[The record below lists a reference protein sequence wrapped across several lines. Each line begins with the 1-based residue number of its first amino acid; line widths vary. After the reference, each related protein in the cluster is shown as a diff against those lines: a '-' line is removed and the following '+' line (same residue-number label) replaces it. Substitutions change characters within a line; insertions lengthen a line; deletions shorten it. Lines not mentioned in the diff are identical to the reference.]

1 MSDQMNKKSEQQ
13 TSQSDNLIEVKDL
26 VVRFR
31 QKSSKLFELKPS
43 YFSAVDHVNFQIKRG
58 ETYGLVGESGSGK
71 STVGKAILRYHK
83 PDSGSILFD
92 GTDITNLG
100 EKDLLP
106 HRKKMQ
112 SVFQD
117 PYSSLDP
124 GMTVSEIICEPME
137 IHQLYTKKE
146 RKERAAELIETVG
159 LTKTDL
165 LKYPHEFSGGQRQ
178 RISIARA
185 LSIHPEF
192 ILCDEPISA
201 LDVSLQAQIVN
212 MLEELQ
218 DKLGLTY
225 LFISHQ
231 LQVVQKICDHL
242 GVMYLGQLLETGS
255 SEAIYGNPQHPYTQM
270 LLSSMLEPDPDVHSL
285 DAIIPDTGVQTY
297 SGVGCK
303 FANRCP
309 HAKDRCRKEIPPY
322 YQTEEDH
329 QVACFLYEK

>member
-1 MSDQMNKKSEQQ
+1 MAEH
-13 TSQSDNLIEVKDL
+13 LIEVEDL
-26 VVRFR
+26 VVQFKQKNKKRF
-31 QKSSKLFELKPS
+31 SLKTE
-43 YFSAVDHVNFQIKRG
+43 YFSAVDHVTFSIKKG

-71 STVGKAILRYHK
+71 STIGKAILRYHEPNFGK
-83 PDSGSILFD
+83 ILYDGS
-92 GTDITNLG
+92 DITHL
-100 EKDLLP
+100 KDKELLP
-106 HRKKMQ
+106 YRKKMQ

-124 GMTVSEIICEPME
+124 SMTVSEIVCEPME
-137 IHQLYTKKE
+137 IHKLYTNAE
-146 RKERAAELIETVG
+146 RKERAAQLMETVG
-159 LTKTDL
+159 LTKQDL

-192 ILCDEPISA
+192 VLCDEPISA

-231 LQVVQKICDHL
+231 LQVVQKICDNI
-242 GVMYLGQLLETGS
+242 GVMYLGQLMETGS
-255 SEAIYGNPQHPYTQM
+255 SPKVYGDPKHPYTQM
-270 LLSSMLEPDPDVHSL
+270 LLASMLEPDPDIHSL
-285 DAIIPDTGVQTY
+285 DNIIPDTGVQSY
-297 SGVGCK
+297 SGRGCK

-309 HAKDRCRKEIPPY
+309 YATQQCKESIPKLYEVEP
-322 YQTEEDH
+322 EH
-329 QVACFLYEK
+329 QVACFRYE

>member
-1 MSDQMNKKSEQQ
+1 MSG
-13 TSQSDNLIEVKDL
+13 NLIEVEDL
-26 VVRFR
+26 TVQFR
-31 QKSSKLFELKPS
+31 RKSSKLISLKAEH
-43 YFSAVDHVNFQIKRG
+43 FSAVDHVTFSIKKG

-71 STVGKAILRYHK
+71 STIGKAILRFHN
-83 PDSGSILFD
+83 PSGGKILYD
-92 GTDITNLG
+92 GDNITHLH
-100 EKDLLP
+100 EKALLP
-106 HRKKMQ
+106 YRRKMQ

-117 PYSSLDP
+117 PYASLDP
-124 GMTVSEIICEPME
+124 SMTVSEIISEPME

-159 LTKTDL
+159 LSKVDL

-185 LSIHPEF
+185 LSIQPEF
-192 ILCDEPISA
+192 VLCDEPISA

-218 DKLGLTY
+218 DQLGLTY

-231 LQVVQKICDHL
+231 LQIAQKICDHI
-242 GVMYLGQLLETGS
+242 GVMYLGQILEEGS

-285 DAIIPDTGVQTY
+285 DQIVIDSGVQSY
-297 SGVGCK
+297 SGKGCK
-303 FANRCP
+303 FASRCP
-309 HAKDRCRKEIPPY
+309 YATERCLNEMPEY
-322 YQTEEDH
+322 YTTGEEH
-329 QVACFLYEK
+329 RVACFHVLDN